1 MKRMATAAVLSLA
14 AALAL
19 MAQAPAKQKSDGA
32 AKPPAAAAPAV
43 KCKGADGRGCS
54 ARQVQ
59 ALTEAVFAAK
69 GHHEILA
76 SVASLTLAASDG
88 TLKCDQTDATAC
100 TTAQLDAIKQ
110 IAIDQQLFINYN
122 SSKSNSAK

>member
-1 MKRMATAAVLSLA
+1 MKRVAMAAVLSLA

-19 MAQAPAKQKSDGA
+19 MAQAPAKQKSDGT
-32 AKPPAAAAPAV
+32 AKPQAAAPVV
-43 KCKGADGRGCS
+43 KCKGADGRGCT

-59 ALTEAVFAAK
+59 TLTDAVFAAK

-76 SVASLTLAASDG
+76 SVSSLTLASSDG
-88 TLKCDQTDATAC
+88 TLKCDQTDGSAC